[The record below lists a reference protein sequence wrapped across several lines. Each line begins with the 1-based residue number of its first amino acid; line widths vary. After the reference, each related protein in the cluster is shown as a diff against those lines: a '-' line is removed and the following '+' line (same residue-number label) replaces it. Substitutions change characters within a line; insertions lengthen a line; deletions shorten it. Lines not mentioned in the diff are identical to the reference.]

1 LKWSYDVKLHE
12 LLPAEGSKKN
22 RKRVGRGNASGQGT
36 YAGRGRKGQ
45 HARPGSGGHLYRE
58 GGNLPFVRK
67 LPFARGVGFVSI
79 FKTHYTPVNLDQ
91 LAAFAPGSE
100 VTPET
105 LAQVGFIKSA
115 KLPVAILARGELNQA
130 LTVKAHR
137 FSKLAQQKIEA
148 AGGQAQVL
156 PFEKS
161 RKGR

>member
-1 LKWSYDVKLHE
+1 VKLHE

-45 HARPGSGGHLYRE
+45 HARSGSGGKIYRE

-91 LAAFAPGSE
+91 LAVFAPGSE
-100 VTPET
+100 VTPEM
-105 LAQVGFIKSA
+105 LAQVGFVKSA
-115 KLPVAILARGELNQA
+115 KLPVAILARGELDQA

-148 AGGQAQVL
+148 AGGQVHVL

>member
-1 LKWSYDVKLHE
+1 MKLQE
-12 LLPAEGSKKN
+12 LLPAEGSKKS

-45 HARPGSGGHLYRE
+45 HARAGSGGKLYRE

-79 FKTHYTPVNLDQ
+79 FKVQYTPVNLDQ
-91 LAAFAPGSE
+91 LAEFAPGSE
-100 VTPET
+100 VTREA
-105 LAQVGFIKSA
+105 LAEVGLVKSA
-115 KLPVAILARGELNQA
+115 RLPVAILARGEINQS

-137 FSKLAQQKIEA
+137 FSKSAQQKIEA
-148 AGGQAQVL
+148 AGGKVEVL